1 MEIVKK
7 QTSGD
12 KLYKFFV
19 YLVLCLLAI
28 SIIVPVAWVFLASIK
43 ENSEFYGNPWT
54 LPMGFHW
61 QNFVDAWNKASM
73 GSYMI
78 NSVIVTA
85 LALVILLVVALPAAY
100 CLSRF
105 HFRGRKFLN
114 LCFMGGLFINVNYIV
129 VPIFLMLRDGDTWM
143 KSAFG
148 GSFLLNNIVVLAIVY
163 AATALP
169 FTIYLLSGY
178 FATLPHDFEEAAYID
193 GAGYGKTM
201 TSIIFP
207 MAQPSI
213 ITIILFNFLSFWNE
227 YIISLTL
234 LSSAN
239 GPRTLPVGLL
249 NLMQAQQ
256 SAAQY
261 GIMYA
266 GLVMVMLPTLILYIC
281 VQKKLTQGMT
291 VGGLKG

>member
-1 MEIVKK
+1 MNNAKK
-7 QTSGD
+7 SGGD
-12 KLYKFFV
+12 RLFKIFV
-19 YLVLCLLAI
+19 YVILIALVI
-28 SIIVPVAWVFLASIK
+28 SILVPVMWVFLASIK
-43 ENSEFYGNPWT
+43 ENSEFYGNPWAM
-54 LPMGFHW
+54 PKGFYW
-61 QNFVDAWNKASM
+61 QNFTDAWNKADM
-73 GSYMI
+73 GSYML
-78 NSVIVTA
+78 NSVAVTA
-85 LALVILLVVALPAAY
+85 LALAILLIVALPAAY

-105 HFRGRKFLN
+105 NFKPRKFLN

-129 VPIFLMLRDGDTWM
+129 VPIFLMLRDGDAWL
-143 KSAFG
+143 KSTFG
-148 GSFLLNNIVVLAIVY
+148 GGFLLNNIFVLALVY
-163 AATALP
+163 ASTALP

-193 GAGYGKTM
+193 GAGYSTTM
-201 TSIIFP
+201 VRIIFP

-266 GLVMVMLPTLILYIC
+266 GLVLVMLPTLILYIC